1 MKTLVALVSVTAVG
15 LIGCGN
21 NFEAQIQKSVS
32 LNKEASSLLEWD
44 VADENPENLF
54 KKWRSE
60 ARSQADSTEMKVQ
73 ICSSLEQL
81 DDQALSIFENE
92 VRAGN
97 NEFLLADCK
106 SELLGK
112 LDAYFA
118 EQNKV
123 VPSNNFTFGSNTQR
137 RDVSR
142 GYTAFTGDVGSKEVV
157 LTFDDGPSG
166 VYTPKVLAALKQ
178 VQAKAIF
185 FATGKSSRSNPALLR
200 AVAADGHSVGSHST
214 THACL
219 GANNR
224 CKNQNGRMLSFSEA
238 VAEIKSG
245 HQAVFDALG
254 WVSPFFRFPYGESD
268 PALRKFLADN
278 STADFRWNIDSEDW
292 RAGTNAQLVEK
303 VMSQV
308 RAKGKGII
316 LMHDIQRRTAESLP
330 SLLRELYHGGYSIVL
345 LQSANPADR
354 YNSPLVKKRLP

>member
-1 MKTLVALVSVTAVG
+1 MKILVALVSVSAVG

-21 NFEAQIQKSVS
+21 NFEAQIQKSVT
-32 LNKEASSLLEWD
+32 LNQEASSLLEWEI
-44 VADENPENLF
+44 ADENPERLF
-54 KKWRSE
+54 EKWRSE
-60 ARSQADSTEMKVQ
+60 SRKQAGTREMQTQ
-73 ICSSLEQL
+73 ICNSLVQL

-92 VRAGN
+92 LRAGKN
-97 NEFLLADCK
+97 DLLLASCK
-106 SELLGK
+106 DELLGR
-112 LDAYFA
+112 LDSYFA

-123 VPSNNFTFGSNTQR
+123 APTNSFTFSGNTQK
-137 RDVSR
+137 RDVSK
-142 GYTAFTGDVGSKEVV
+142 GYTAYTGDVGHKEVV
-157 LTFDDGPSG
+157 LTFDDGPNG

-178 VQAKAIF
+178 VQAKAVF
-185 FATGKSSRSNPALLR
+185 FATGKSARNNPSLLR
-200 AVAADGHSVGSHST
+200 EVAKDGHSIGSHST

-224 CKNQNGRMLSFSEA
+224 CKNQNGRMLTYSEA

-245 HQAVFDALG
+245 HQAVYDVLG

-268 PALRKFLADN
+268 PSLRQFLKDN
-278 STADFRWNIDSEDW
+278 ATADFRWNIDSEDW
-292 RAGTNAQLVEK
+292 RAGTNAQLVAK

-330 SLLRELYHGGYSIVL
+330 SLLSELYHGGYSIVL

-354 YNSPLVKKRLP
+354 HNSSLVKKRLP